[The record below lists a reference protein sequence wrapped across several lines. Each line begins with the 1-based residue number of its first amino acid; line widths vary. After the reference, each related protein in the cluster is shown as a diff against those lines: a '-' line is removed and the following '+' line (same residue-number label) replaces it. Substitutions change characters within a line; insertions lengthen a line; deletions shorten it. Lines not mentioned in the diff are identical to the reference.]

1 MLRNI
6 LLNLLIGT
14 IMINLTSNTSAA
26 DQTGQQ
32 ANEATSHKICNMIA
46 MDFLSHSPVEVKC
59 DAGLSEFATVGT
71 LMMKGYTDTW
81 QKVYEALLIGL
92 KEHPALNEATILQR
106 REIELTISIVEDYL
120 KMMSLNRQYRRVSLF
135 MPPNLVDPQDAID
148 AIGFVFGNLN
158 SLIIK
163 GYKPEIVA
171 QRFKFYV
178 MPGDNLLS
186 FIDGAIA
193 ELKYLINQYSQ
204 SGGDILYPSIRQL
217 EDIIDPKKLEA
228 ILEELPTL
236 IGDGHADVIAEFQAQ
251 IDRYVAFINTVLRPH
266 APSESLLPRELYLTY
281 LRLYGVYETPEHL
294 IDRAK
299 KDWEIYYKRYQDLAL
314 QIAQERGLFG
324 TEPAP
329 LVLALERETSSD
341 DPDVVM
347 ERYERAQAQM
357 EEYIKRDNLMT
368 LPGRPI
374 RMRVGTA
381 AEEATFPVPHVITP
395 NFIGN
400 TGTVWPEFVLCD
412 LVGNSSLMTAD
423 PLIVH
428 EGRPGHDLQ
437 FSRMVELYVEG
448 KLNLIETVIASNS
461 VNAEGWAHYVE
472 YLMTDYMSLESQ
484 LAALK
489 DQLLRIGRMFLDP
502 QLNSQQIGFED
513 VVKFMKEKV
522 GFESMALAEA
532 KRYSFQL
539 PGQATSYR
547 YGAIKIMELR
557 DKLYQEMGNQ
567 FSLQKFHDAIL
578 SFGLIPVDLYADLI
592 KDRMAEL

>member
-1 MLRNI
+1 
-6 LLNLLIGT
+6 
-14 IMINLTSNTSAA
+14 MINLMPITYAT

-32 ANEATSHKICNMIA
+32 ANTAISHEICNTIA
-46 MDFLSHSPVEVKC
+46 MNFLSHSPVEVKC

-81 QKVYEALLIGL
+81 QKVYEALLIDL
-92 KEHPALNEATILQR
+92 KEQYALLNKASILQR

-120 KMMSLNRQYRRVSLF
+120 NMMALNKHYRRVSLF

-148 AIGFVFGNLN
+148 AIGFVFGNLK
-158 SLIIK
+158 SLIVK
-163 GYKPEIVA
+163 GYIPEIVA

-178 MPGDNLLS
+178 MPGANLLS

-193 ELKYLINQYSQ
+193 ELKHLMNQYSHQ
-204 SGGDILYPSIRQL
+204 GGDILYPSVRQL
-217 EDIIDPKKLEA
+217 DDIIDPKKLEA
-228 ILEELPTL
+228 IVKELPTL
-236 IGDGHADVIAEFQAQ
+236 IGDGHALVISEFQAQ
-251 IDRYVAFINTVLRPH
+251 IDRYVEFINTTLRPH
-266 APSESLLPRELYLTY
+266 ASLESLLPRDLYLTY
-281 LRLYGVYETPEHL
+281 LRLYGVYDLPETL

-299 KDWEIYYKRYQDLAL
+299 KDWDIYYKRYQDLAL
-314 QIAQERGLFG
+314 KIAQERGISI
-324 TEPAP
+324 TNPAQ
-329 LVLALERETSSD
+329 LVLALERETGSD
-341 DPDVVM
+341 DPQLVM
-347 ERYERAQAQM
+347 ERYEAAQAQM
-357 EEYIKRDNLMT
+357 EEYIIRDNLMT

-412 LVGNSSLMTAD
+412 LLGNSSSMTAD

-437 FSRMVELYVEG
+437 FSRMVELYLEG

-461 VNAEGWAHYVE
+461 ANAEGWAHYVE

-502 QLNSQQIGFED
+502 QLNSQQIGFDD
-513 VVKFMKEKV
+513 VVKFIKEEV
-522 GFESMALAEA
+522 GFESMAKSEA

-547 YGAIKIMELR
+547 YGAIKIMDLR
-557 DKLYQEMGNQ
+557 DKIRQEIGDQ
-567 FSLQKFHDAIL
+567 FSLQKFHDSIL
-578 SFGLIPVDLYADLI
+578 SFGLMPVDLYADLI
-592 KDRMAEL
+592 KDRMAVL

>member
-1 MLRNI
+1 M
-6 LLNLLIGT
+6 LNLTPIT
-14 IMINLTSNTSAA
+14 YAA
-26 DQTGQQ
+26 DETGRKASTTTNQ
-32 ANEATSHKICNMIA
+32 EICNAIA

-71 LMMKGYTDTW
+71 LMTIGFTDTW
-81 QKVYEALLIGL
+81 KMVYEALLTSLNEHRSAL
-92 KEHPALNEATILQR
+92 KEATILQR
-106 REIELTISIVEDYL
+106 REIELTISIVEDYI
-120 KMMSLNRQYRRVSLF
+120 KMMDLNKQHRRVSLF

-158 SLIIK
+158 SLIVK
-163 GYKPEIVA
+163 GYKPDVVA

-178 MPGDNLLS
+178 MPGDDILS

-193 ELKYLINQYSQ
+193 ELKRLINQYSE
-204 SGGDILYPSIRQL
+204 SGADILYPSIRQL
-217 EDIIDPKKLEA
+217 DDIIDSKKLDA
-228 ILEELPTL
+228 IVKELPTL
-236 IGDGHADVIAEFQAQ
+236 IGDGHADVISEFQAQ
-251 IDRYVAFINTVLRPH
+251 IQRYVEFVTTTLRPP
-266 APSESLLPRELYLTY
+266 ATAESFLPQELYLTY
-281 LRLYGVYETPEHL
+281 LRLYGVYDTPEQL

-299 KDWEIYYKRYQDLAL
+299 KDWDIYYKRYQDLAL
-314 QIAQERGLFG
+314 QIAQDRELSE
-324 TEPAP
+324 TDPAKI
-329 LVLALERETSSD
+329 VLALEQEARSVDTKL
-341 DPDVVM
+341 VM
-347 ERYERAQAQM
+347 ERYEAAQAQM

-412 LVGNSSLMTAD
+412 LAGNSSPMTAD

-437 FSRMVELYVEG
+437 FSRMVELYLEG
-448 KLNLIETVIASNS
+448 KLNLIEIIIASNS
-461 VNAEGWAHYVE
+461 ANAEGWAHYAE
-472 YLMTDYMSLESQ
+472 YLMTDYMPLESQ

-502 QLNSQQIGFED
+502 QLNSQQIGFDD

-522 GFESMALAEA
+522 GFDSMATAEA
-532 KRYSFQL
+532 KRYSFQI

-547 YGAIKIMELR
+547 YGAIKIMDLR
-557 DKLYQEMGNQ
+557 DKLCREMGDM
-567 FSLQKFHDAIL
+567 FKMQKFHDAIL
-578 SFGLIPVDLYADLI
+578 SFGLLPVDLYADLI
-592 KDRMAEL
+592 KNRMAEL